1 MTSWKTSE
9 IARRLAERDDV
20 EPPEGL
26 LEKIKSDIP
35 AELPMVPTL
44 PTLPRVPEIGP
55 RPTPPKRRVWL
66 MAASLA
72 AAVCG
77 GALGLWMMQ
86 NAEIKKQAMEE
97 TAPRQV
103 PASVPT
109 PAPPPPAVS
118 REAPRRNTAGASA
131 PAAPVMA
138 SPEVAPTPAAKE
150 KAAADL
156 KALGY
161 VRGEGGVRAAPKPVP
176 PAAAPPPP
184 PAQAAAP
191 RDEPVSVQAESRAAS
206 APKPAEA
213 PAGVIGG
220 VAGGA
225 PVGEKDERRADKD
238 QEEMKKGRAPQDAQ
252 SALQKT
258 PAAKTDRINAGG
270 NEAEKQ
276 TRQLSAGAA
285 AQPKREVSGDAMVGQ
300 SRQSLADGR
309 LPSPETVRVED
320 FVNAYSSTGGRGFL
334 ARSGPAV
341 QADGVPNPFAAE
353 EDGRLLRVTVPATH
367 DATVRIDFNPA
378 VVASWR
384 RLGSDRS
391 QITATTRGDS
401 MPAGSGITV
410 LYAVTLKPET
420 RPSQSILTLHLG
432 QTTRDLHIGNLT
444 PSWEK
449 AAPDLRLVSLA
460 AELAEVLRGSPWAQN
475 TDLDDL
481 VRRAKRVAVD
491 LAGTPRAAAAADLVK
506 MAEEAARLKR

>member
-35 AELPMVPTL
+35 AELPIVPTL

-86 NAEIKKQAMEE
+86 NAEVKKQVMEE
-97 TAPRQV
+97 TAPQQV
-103 PASVPT
+103 PAPT
-109 PAPPPPAVS
+109 PAPALPPPPAPPAVS
-118 REAPRRNTAGASA
+118 RE
-131 PAAPVMA
+131 MA
-138 SPEVAPTPAAKE
+138 QATPAPIAKE
-150 KAAADL
+150 KAADL

-161 VRGEGGVRAAPKPVP
+161 VSQGVPVAPKPVPP

-184 PAQAAAP
+184 PPAKTAPP
-191 RDEPVSVQAESRAAS
+191 RDEPISAQAESKAVS
-206 APKPAEA
+206 APAPVPVPEPAGA
-213 PAGVIGG
+213 PPGVIGG
-220 VAGGA
+220 VAGGSPA
-225 PVGEKDERRADKD
+225 EEKDERRADQDKE
-238 QEEMKKGRAPQDAQ
+238 QMKKRRAPQEAQ
-252 SALQKT
+252 SNLQKT
-258 PAAKTDRINAGG
+258 PAAKTDRSNAGG
-270 NEAEKQ
+270 NEAGKQ
-276 TRQLSAGAA
+276 TRQLSAV
-285 AQPKREVSGDAMVGQ
+285 QPRLDVSGDAMMRQ
-300 SRQSLADGR
+300 SRQSLAAGR

-320 FVNAYSSTGGRGFL
+320 FVNAYSSTAGQGLL
-334 ARSGPAV
+334 ARSRPAV
-341 QADGVPNPFAAE
+341 QADGAPNPFAAGE
-353 EDGRLLRVTVPATH
+353 NGRLLRVIVPATH
-367 DATVRIDFNPA
+367 EATVRIDFNPA
-378 VVASWR
+378 VVSSWR
-384 RLGSDRS
+384 RLGSDHSLTTAATRS
-391 QITATTRGDS
+391 DS
-401 MPAGSGITV
+401 VTAGSGLTV

-420 RPSQSILTLHLG
+420 QPSQPILTLHLG
-432 QTTRDLHIGNLT
+432 QMAQDLHLGDL
-444 PSWEK
+444 PLSWEK

-460 AELAEVLRGSPWAQN
+460 AELAEVLRGSPWAQS

-481 VRRAKRVAVD
+481 VRRAHRVAAD